1 MKFLSIILLLSV
13 GFNLAKAQNDYRLVK
28 DHSNNFKLELPSVWN
43 FLPITEDE
51 FRIDVALPATSEEAR
66 LYNKCFD
73 SVVFYIERYKGSLQ
87 EVLKQHH
94 YVVRNDSVYKT
105 EGKQWKYLPY
115 NLRNGYK
122 AIVAP
127 KSIKIDC
134 ALYTGKNKTNGVADE
149 IFIWQP
155 NTTKVIVIKTN
166 GKPLDADVKTKIL
179 TSFKFI

>member
-1 MKFLSIILLLSV
+1 MKTLSILLFFYFFYS
-13 GFNLAKAQNDYRLVK
+13 AKAQNNYRLVK
-28 DHSNNFKLELPSVWN
+28 DHAHNFKLELPSVWN

-51 FRIDVALPATSEEAR
+51 FRIDVAIPATSEEAR

-73 SVVFYIERYKGSLQ
+73 SVVFYVERYKGTLQ
-87 EVLKQHH
+87 EVLKQHN
-94 YVVRNDSVYKT
+94 YLVRNDSVFKS
-105 EGKQWKYLPY
+105 EGKQLKFLQY

-122 AIVAP
+122 AIIAT

-134 ALYTGKNKTNGVADE
+134 ALYSGKNKTNGIADE

-155 NTTKVIVIKTN
+155 NTTKVIVFKTN

>member
-73 SVVFYIERYKGSLQ
+73 SVF
-87 EVLKQHH
+87 
-94 YVVRNDSVYKT
+94 
-105 EGKQWKYLPY
+105 
-115 NLRNGYK
+115 
-122 AIVAP
+122 
-127 KSIKIDC
+127 
-134 ALYTGKNKTNGVADE
+134 
-149 IFIWQP
+149 
-155 NTTKVIVIKTN
+155 
-166 GKPLDADVKTKIL
+166 
-179 TSFKFI
+179 